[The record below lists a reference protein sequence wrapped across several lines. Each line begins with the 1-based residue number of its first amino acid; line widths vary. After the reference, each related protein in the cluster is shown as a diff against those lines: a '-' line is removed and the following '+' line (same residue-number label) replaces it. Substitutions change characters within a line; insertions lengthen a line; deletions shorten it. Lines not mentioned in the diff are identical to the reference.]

1 MADDDQYTPSD
12 DGSKKMRWRK
22 FNFADWS
29 SDPSLR
35 KCSLAAQGLWI
46 RVIGLIYDA
55 DDAGRLSDNDG
66 EPYRDADLAAALG
79 YNPRT
84 VRPLMRELLMAG
96 VYDVEE
102 GFIVSRR
109 LKRESY
115 RSQIKAVSGSNGGR
129 KTSEVNAL
137 ARKSL
142 QQTLKQPLKHP
153 LKPQISETRGS
164 VVSKEETTDAG
175 ASKTASPLQ
184 ADREFIWSVGKGL
197 LTEAGATTAEAGALI
212 GALVKRRGLSEA
224 KALVLAMRASPP
236 VDVRSYVAAILH
248 GRKPVQAVDDEPAH
262 PVWTVDRDEVT
273 GKLVKRRRV

>member
-1 MADDDQYTPSD
+1 MADDEQYTPTG
-12 DGSKKMRWRK
+12 DGSKKLRWRK
-22 FNFADWS
+22 FNFAEWAG
-29 SDPSLR
+29 DPCLR

-46 RVIGLIYDA
+46 RVIGLIYEA

-66 EPYRDADLAAALG
+66 EPYRDADLASVLG

-96 VYDVEE
+96 VYDVED

-115 RSQIKAVSGSNGGR
+115 RSQINAISGSNGGR
-129 KTSEVNAL
+129 KTSEFNAM
-137 ARKSL
+137 ARNSL
-142 QQTLKQPLKHP
+142 QQTLKPSLKHKIP
-153 LKPQISETRGS
+153 ETRTS
-164 VVSKEETTDAG
+164 VVSEEETTA
-175 ASKTASPLQ
+175 AKAAKEASPLQ

-212 GALVKRRGLSEA
+212 GALVKRRGLGEA
-224 KALVLAMRASPP
+224 KTLVLSMRANPP